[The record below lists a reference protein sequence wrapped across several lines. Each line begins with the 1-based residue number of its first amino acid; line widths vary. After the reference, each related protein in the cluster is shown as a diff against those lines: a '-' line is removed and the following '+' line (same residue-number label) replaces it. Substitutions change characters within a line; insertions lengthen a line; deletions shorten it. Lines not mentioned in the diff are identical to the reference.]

1 MHHYRRR
8 GGERAPEPQLTEATI
23 ATPFDLAKAARAA
36 VQARDLKA
44 LERLLQRPE
53 AAEMDDRSAA
63 FVVRTAVE
71 QHSASALGLLF
82 AQPAVLG
89 MGARAIAGL
98 LQTAIRYK
106 NVPAVLQ
113 LSKLE
118 AAHDI
123 SPGYISY
130 LLGEATTLG
139 HAGVIQSLSMLQGH
153 QTELEQLVPAGSIEG
168 ALRTAVLQGRRQMV
182 FHMTESEGVLGLQPT
197 AIAGILSTAVQH
209 CSGIITRYLCWVP
222 SAQQLPPDAVCSLLE
237 AAVRAVDSQGLAYV
251 CEALPGAR
259 QLGAEQSVRLLT
271 AALQQSDEATTLFCR
286 LAHLPGSQK
295 LSPNNTA
302 KLLAAV
308 LSEDAAAEAGSV
320 ADRVCAVCALLPGA
334 RRLRPLRVLDLLRLA
349 LRLQDSAAVSEL
361 CSLPG
366 AQQLSSSSC
375 MELMQIAAEAEQQQP
390 VLSASSE
397 EAATEQESGDLGG
410 VSDDDGGCGSCSSR
424 CSTPKRAARVGSS
437 DSSGSSS
444 PVLLRRF
451 SRSSATSSCSTRSS
465 SPSSSELMA
474 VLCQQLSGAQGL
486 QPSAVLLNAAAA

>member
-53 AAEMDDRSAA
+53 AAEMDDRRCVVVSCTSLRWGRASLPAGVGQPPTNRLLSLLLLPVPPPTTPNHDARCSAA

-153 QTELEQLVPAGSIEG
+153 QTGAHLDRAHVVGGCWGWATHSKGHTSLAAASFTRAAELEQLVPAGSIEG

-209 CSGIITRYLCWVP
+209 CRCV
-222 SAQQLPPDAVCSLLE
+222 DA
-237 AAVRAVDSQGLAYV
+237 
-251 CEALPGAR
+251 
-259 QLGAEQSVRLLT
+259 
-271 AALQQSDEATTLFCR
+271 
-286 LAHLPGSQK
+286 
-295 LSPNNTA
+295 
-302 KLLAAV
+302 
-308 LSEDAAAEAGSV
+308 
-320 ADRVCAVCALLPGA
+320 CALCVGGKGA
-334 RRLRPLRVLDLLRLA
+334 HV
-349 LRLQDSAAVSEL
+349 SA
-361 CSLPG
+361 P
-366 AQQLSSSSC
+366 
-375 MELMQIAAEAEQQQP
+375 
-390 VLSASSE
+390 
-397 EAATEQESGDLGG
+397 
-410 VSDDDGGCGSCSSR
+410 
-424 CSTPKRAARVGSS
+424 
-437 DSSGSSS
+437 
-444 PVLLRRF
+444 
-451 SRSSATSSCSTRSS
+451 
-465 SPSSSELMA
+465 
-474 VLCQQLSGAQGL
+474 
-486 QPSAVLLNAAAA
+486 